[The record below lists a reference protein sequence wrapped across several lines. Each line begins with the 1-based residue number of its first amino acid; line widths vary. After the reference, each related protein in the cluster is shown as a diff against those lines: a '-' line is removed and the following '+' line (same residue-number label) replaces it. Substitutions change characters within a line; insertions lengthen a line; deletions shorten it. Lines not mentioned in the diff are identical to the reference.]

1 VGVTKPEP
9 EPPRLPEALAERYVL
24 EQRLAHGGSA
34 EVWRAR
40 DTVLDRPVAVKV
52 LHRHLLGDA
61 TTRSRL
67 IQEARAAASLSHP
80 GIVAVYDVAI
90 DEEAS
95 AAVILELVEGES
107 LADRIKREGALPP
120 RAAVRIAAEVAEAL
134 AHAHERGI
142 VHRDV
147 KAANVLLGADGEAR
161 LVDFGIARVLADEA
175 QRLTDTGTIA
185 GTLRYVA
192 PEQLRGEPAGP
203 PADVY
208 AVGVLL
214 TEMVSG
220 KPPYQVDSPVALA
233 EAQRTPP
240 MAIEG
245 APPSLSAIIRP
256 TLDPDPDRRPSSA
269 GTLAE
274 ELRNWLETD
283 AAPGPLDSASD
294 APTLPAIPLP
304 GVPVVPAT
312 YADASAPPVPAAAAP
327 SGAELSDPASP
338 SPPAPPAPPA
348 DRATGTTRPP
358 RRPPPLAQSVLAA
371 VGILIALLLLLA
383 LVTDSDRTKPSPSP
397 TPSPSPEASPS
408 PIPTP
413 APALTLSEAVDAFK
427 DLVNSGE
434 EDGLIESEAAKHL
447 RDRADEI
454 AKVAGDDDG
463 GQGQINKA
471 IRDLRRAIDE
481 FERDGRIGSAD
492 MANRLREAV
501 GAIEGAEPG
510 TGSD

>member
-1 VGVTKPEP
+1 VTASEP
-9 EPPRLPEALAERYVL
+9 EPPRLPESLAERYVL

-34 EVWRAR
+34 EVWQAR

-52 LHRHLLGDA
+52 LHRHLLDDA
-61 TTRSRL
+61 TTRARL

-95 AAVILELVEGES
+95 AAVVLELVEGES

-134 AHAHERGI
+134 AHAHDRGI

-161 LVDFGIARVLADEA
+161 LADFGIARVLADEA

-274 ELRNWLETD
+274 DLRNWLETD
-283 AAPGPLDSASD
+283 AAPQALDSAPD
-294 APTLPAIPLP
+294 APTLAAIPLP
-304 GVPVVPAT
+304 GVPVVSATFADGPAPPV
-312 YADASAPPVPAAAAP
+312 ASAASGPPPSAPPPAAART
-327 SGAELSDPASP
+327 L
-338 SPPAPPAPPA
+338 PPAAARTPP
-348 DRATGTTRPP
+348 PP
-358 RRPPPLAQSVLAA
+358 RRRSPLVLPALLA
-371 VGILIALLLLLA
+371 VAMFIALLLLLA
-383 LVTDSDRTKPSPSP
+383 LVTVPDRAKPSPS
-397 TPSPSPEASPS
+397 PSPSPEASPT
-408 PIPTP
+408 PTP
-413 APALTLSEAVDAFK
+413 SPAPSPLTLSEAVEAFK
-427 DLVNSGE
+427 ELVNSGE
-434 EDGLIESEAAKHL
+434 EDGLIESEAAEDL
-447 RDRADEI
+447 RNLADEI
-454 AKVAGDDDG
+454 ANAADDDG

-492 MANRLREAV
+492 VANRLREAV
-501 GAIEGAEPG
+501 GAIERAEPG
-510 TGSD
+510 GGGGD

>member
-1 VGVTKPEP
+1 MGVTASEP
-9 EPPRLPEALAERYVL
+9 EPPRLPESLAERYVL

-34 EVWRAR
+34 EVWQAR

-52 LHRHLLGDA
+52 LHRHLLDDA
-61 TTRSRL
+61 TTRARL

-134 AHAHERGI
+134 AHAHDRGI

-147 KAANVLLGADGEAR
+147 KAANVLLGTDGEAR
-161 LVDFGIARVLADEA
+161 LADFGIARVLADEA

-274 ELRNWLETD
+274 DLRSWLETD
-283 AAPGPLDSASD
+283 AAPHALDSAPD

-312 YADASAPPVPAAAAP
+312 YADSPEPSVASASSAPPPSAPPPAAVRT
-327 SGAELSDPASP
+327 
-338 SPPAPPAPPA
+338 PP
-348 DRATGTTRPP
+348 PP
-358 RRPPPLAQSVLAA
+358 RRRSPLILPALLAGA
-371 VGILIALLLLLA
+371 MLIALLLLLA
-383 LVTDSDRTKPSPSP
+383 LITVPDRAKPSPS
-397 TPSPSPEASPS
+397 PSPSPEASPT
-408 PIPTP
+408 PTASP
-413 APALTLSEAVDAFK
+413 APPPLTLSEAIEAFK
-427 DLVNSGE
+427 DLVDSGQR
-434 EDGLIESEAAKHL
+434 DGLIEEEAAERL
-447 RDRADEI
+447 TDLVD
-454 AKVAGDDDG
+454 KVASAVKDG
-463 GQGQINKA
+463 NQGKINKSF
-471 IRDLRRAIDE
+471 RDLRRAIDE
-481 FERDGRIGSAD
+481 FEQDGRIGSAD